1 MQIKNMFEKQID
13 RDIKGVIKVGQS
25 DEENIYQELDEYVVT
40 KELLKHFRDFFDNY
54 EKGINNNNTDK
65 MGVWISGFFGSGK
78 SHFLKILSYLLQNS
92 VVEGKRA
99 IEYFTDGKK
108 IDDPMLI
115 AKMTN
120 SGTISSDVMLFN
132 IDSKGSAKV
141 GSGKEAIVEV
151 FMKVFNE
158 MQGYCGSIPYLAEFE
173 RQLDSEGK
181 FEEFK
186 ELFEKNAGAPWEK
199 KRQAFAVIQ
208 DKIVKTIVE
217 MDFMSEE
224 AARNWCKNAKG
235 NYDLSIEKFV
245 ALVQEYCAKKGPDH
259 HVIFLVDEIGQ
270 YIADD
275 TQLMLNLQTIVEDL
289 GTACK
294 GNAWV
299 IVTSQEDIDSITKTK
314 GNDFS
319 KIQGRFDTRL
329 SLSASNVDEVIR
341 KRVLAKNETAGSTL
355 RFLYE
360 QKESIIKNL
369 ITFTADTADKKLY
382 TDKSDFA
389 DCYPFIPYQF
399 NLLGQV
405 LTAVRTHGASGKH
418 LSDQSRSM
426 LALFQESAIRVMN
439 SDDGVLVPFSYFYD
453 PLHKFIDHQH
463 SQVISDAESNSKLN
477 DFDVELLKV
486 LFMIKYVKEIKANV
500 DNLTTLMISNI
511 DDDRIEVRSKIEES
525 LKRLIKETLVQKN
538 GEIYIFLT
546 DEEQAINNAI
556 NNETVEMGE
565 IIGEAST
572 VIFQDI
578 YKENKYRYSNRY
590 LFPFNQKVDDRF
602 FKGNQS
608 NDIGVTII
616 TPYGGDYPDSALR
629 MLSAQERTVIIKLPN
644 DSTFLDEITDS
655 IKIYKYLNKNATGAR
670 DGSDS
675 IRRAKE
681 DERIQKRDRIRIFLE
696 DALKNADIYVNGD
709 KATISAKEPIGR
721 ISEALGKLVAMEY
734 NKLTYMETAPELS
747 DIAAIF
753 NEGDGQMSFLGTS
766 DTTPNKL
773 ALEEVVQV
781 ISLNNSRHMK
791 TSLKSLQDK
800 FVAAPY
806 GFDPKDVQWLVAM
819 LFKLGRVSLAYNS
832 QSLSLLS
839 NSKDELVRY
848 ITKREFVEKFLI
860 DIRERATDGQI
871 HSVKEVMK
879 DYFGFTLSSEDDD
892 VIMKNFQGKVKDKVN
907 SYADIMVEYRVN
919 PLLPCKSLMEKAKG
933 ELDEIITITE
943 PVEFFKTVDK
953 KRDDL
958 LDDAEDT
965 APVFEFFK
973 GEQKPI
979 FERALKFIHM
989 FENSKTYVRD
999 QGIIENV
1006 AQMDAIINSKNP
1018 FGQIQ
1023 KLPEMCDKFVNQYGT
1038 LLEKEAEDMRPI
1050 VADDQ
1055 KKVMDILET
1064 KEFADE
1070 FRNKFTKAFEDLRTK
1085 LDTSHEIAAVKN
1097 IKLESDTLKLR
1108 CMDEITEY
1116 EATHQPAPV
1125 TPPTPPMPPMPPMP
1139 GDDPVTPPVV
1149 PPTVVKTK
1157 KRKNVSI
1164 SNVAGART
1172 YSIESEQDIDQFLSE
1187 MKKKL
1192 LSELEEDTI
1201 ITLS

>member
-40 KELLKHFRDFFDNY
+40 KELLKHFRVFFENY
-54 EKGINNNNTDK
+54 EKGIDGYTDK

-78 SHFLKILSYLLQNS
+78 SHFLKILSYLLKNS
-92 VVEGKRA
+92 TVEGKRA
-99 IEYFTDGKK
+99 IEYFTGCESDAGIRPK
-108 IDDPMLI
+108 IEDPMLI
-115 AKMTN
+115 AEMTKA
-120 SGTISSDVMLFN
+120 GETDSDVVLFN
-132 IDSKGSAKV
+132 IDSKGSAKI

-158 MQGYCGSIPYLAEFE
+158 MQGYCGSVPYLADFE
-173 RQLDSEGK
+173 RQLDGEGR

-186 ELFEKNAGAPWEK
+186 EKFEQIAGAPWEK

-208 DKIVKTIVE
+208 DKVVKTLVE

-245 ALVQEYCAKKGPDH
+245 SLVHEYCAKKGPNH

-289 GTACK
+289 GTACRGK
-294 GNAWV
+294 AWV

-341 KRVLAKNETAGSTL
+341 KRVLAKNDTAAQAL
-355 RFLYE
+355 RLIYE

-369 ITFTADTADKKLY
+369 ITFTVDTADKKLY
-382 TDKSDFA
+382 ADKADFA

-399 NLLGQV
+399 SLLGQV

-426 LALFQESAIRVMN
+426 LALFQESAIRVM
-439 SDDGVLVPFSYFYD
+439 DKEDGVLVPFSYFYN

-463 SQVISDAESNSKLN
+463 SQVISDAEDNSKL
-477 DFDVELLKV
+477 DEFDVELLKV
-486 LFMIKYVKEIKANV
+486 LFMIKYVKEIKANA

-525 LKRLIKETLVQKN
+525 LKKLIKETLVQKN

-546 DEEQAINNAI
+546 NEEQEINNAI
-556 NNETVEMGE
+556 NNESVEMGE

-572 VIFQDI
+572 VIFEEI
-578 YKENKYRYSNRY
+578 YTEKKYRYSNRY
-590 LFPFNQKVDDRF
+590 MFAFNQKVDDRF
-602 FKGNQS
+602 FKSNQS

-616 TPYGGDYPDSALR
+616 TPYGGDYADSALR
-629 MLSAQERTVIIKLPN
+629 LLSAQESSIIVKLPN
-644 DSTFLDEITDS
+644 DGTFLDEITES
-655 IKIYKYLNKNATGAR
+655 IKIYKFLNKNASGAR
-670 DGSDS
+670 GSFDS

-681 DERIQKRDRIRIFLE
+681 DERIEKKDRIRIFIE

-709 KATISAKEPIGR
+709 KAVISAKEPAAR
-721 ISEALGKLVAMEY
+721 INEALGKLVAMKY

-747 DIAAIF
+747 DISAIF
-753 NEGDGQMSFLGTS
+753 KRSDGQMSFLGTS

-781 ISLNNSRHMK
+781 IGLNNARHMK

-800 FVAAPY
+800 FGAAPY
-806 GFDPKDVQWLVAM
+806 GFDTKDVQWLVAM
-819 LFKLGRVSLAYNS
+819 LFKLGRVSLTLNS
-832 QSLSLLS
+832 RNLSLLS
-839 NSKDELVRY
+839 TNPDELVRY
-848 ITKREFVEKFLI
+848 ITKREYVEKLLI

-871 HSVKEVMK
+871 RSVKEVMK
-879 DYFGFTLSSEDDD
+879 DYFGFTVTSDDD
-892 VIMKNFQGKVKDKVN
+892 DKIMSSFKDRAEDKVEV
-907 SYADIMVEYRVN
+907 YDDILVEYRIN
-919 PLLPCKSLMEKAKG
+919 PKYPCKRLMEDARNRLAKILNIN
-933 ELDEIITITE
+933 EAA
-943 PVEFFKTVDK
+943 EFFKTVDK

-965 APVFEFFK
+965 APVFDFFK
-973 GEQKPI
+973 GEQRKI
-979 FERALKFIHM
+979 FEEAVKNLAY
-989 FENSKTYVRD
+989 FENSKTYVSDRELLKVVEE
-999 QGIIENV
+999 IEDV
-1006 AQMDAIINSKNP
+1006 VKTGKP
-1018 FGQIQ
+1018 FGKIQ
-1023 KLPEMCDKFVNQYGT
+1023 RLPELNMKFEDLHMG
-1038 LLEKEAEDMRPI
+1038 LLEKEAAIMEPLVHDDFLKVKEVLDSKPFAEVLRPRI
-1050 VADDQ
+1050 NQ
-1055 KKVMDILET
+1055 R
-1064 KEFADE
+1064 FDE
-1070 FRNKFTKAFEDLRTK
+1070 IREK
-1085 LDTSHEIAAVKN
+1085 LTTSGDIAAIKN
-1097 IKLESDTLKLR
+1097 IRLESDALKIKCL
-1108 CMDEITEY
+1108 DEIDEY
-1116 EATHQPAPV
+1116 ERVHQPVSEPPV
-1125 TPPTPPMPPMPPMP
+1125 TPVVSGKEPVDDVQTPTK
-1139 GDDPVTPPVV
+1139 
-1149 PPTVVKTK
+1149 VKTK
-1157 KRKNVSI
+1157 RRKNISI

-1172 YSIESEQDIDQFLSE
+1172 YSIETEQDIDKFLAK
-1187 MKKKL
+1187 MKQKL
-1192 LSELEEDTI
+1192 MQELEEDTI